1 MMPAAKPMPRISI
14 DRAAQILSDLIALKT
29 VNPMGRPYD
38 GAAPV
43 ERPVHEYLERLFAP
57 FGVRLERQTCCPI
70 HESFLIEIPGHTD
83 HPGTLFESHADTVP
97 ADDWGDAA
105 FVPYRSD
112 DIIFGR
118 GACDDKGSLTA
129 MVLAML
135 SLLQGGV
142 VPPQPVWLLVAGDEE
157 YAQTGIKHFLG
168 NRHDSIGRAVFG
180 EPTSCV
186 PVVQHKGTIRWDVTV
201 KGRSAHTSNP
211 SLGRNAIL
219 DMIQVINRLQEYEQ
233 KLQQNPTN
241 ELTGGPTLTVTMI
254 QGGRTRNVVPDEC
267 TIAVDLRIQPGMDG
281 RVVADDLFAYLDS
294 VDAQIAHQPF
304 QCFAPA
310 LATPIDDPFVARVA
324 QVCSEVLKV
333 PVMPRG
339 VPYGS
344 DAGWIP
350 RGTPAVVLGP
360 GDIAVAHA
368 IDEHVALSEVVHAA
382 GIYRSILLTDWP

>member
-1 MMPAAKPMPRISI
+1 MKSIAKQMPPISI
-14 DRAAQILSDLIALKT
+14 DRAAQVLSDLIALRS

-38 GAAPV
+38 GAAPI
-43 ERPVHEYLERLFAP
+43 ERPVHDYLERLFTP
-57 FGVRLERQTCCPI
+57 FGVRLERQSCSPI
-70 HESFLIEIPGHTD
+70 HESLLIEIPGRTD

-97 ADDWGDAA
+97 ADDWMDAA
-105 FVPYRSD
+105 FIPYRSD

-129 MVLAML
+129 MALAIL
-135 SLLQGGV
+135 SFLECGV
-142 VPPQPVWLLVAGDEE
+142 VPPQPAWLLVAGDEE
-157 YAQTGIKHFLG
+157 YAQTGIKHFLE
-168 NRHDSIGRAVFG
+168 NCHDSLGRAVFG
-180 EPTSCV
+180 EPTNCL

-201 KGRSAHTSNP
+201 QGRSAHTSNP

-219 DMIQVINRLQEYEQ
+219 DMIQVINRLQEFEE
-233 KLQQNPTN
+233 KLQRQPTN

-281 RVVADDLFAYLDS
+281 RAVVDELFAYLDS
-294 VDAQIAHQPF
+294 VDAQIVHQPF

-310 LATPIDDPFVARVA
+310 LVTPIDDPFVVRVVN
-324 QVCSEVLKV
+324 VCSETFESPIGPK
-333 PVMPRG
+333 G

-360 GDIAVAHA
+360 GDIADAHA
-368 IDEHVALSEVVHAA
+368 VDEHVALSEIVQAA
-382 GIYRSILLTDWP
+382 AIYRNVLLTDWL